1 MIHHA
6 ILYTTSSIL
15 QTAVLSEIT
24 SYITYTMQNTNNDN
38 HRKNL
43 DNSMYLK

>member
-6 ILYTTSSIL
+6 IYTRSSIL
-15 QTAVLSEIT
+15 QTAACGIT
-24 SYITYTMQNTNNDN
+24 SYITYTMQNTNKDN